1 MIGMMNAGQESEFF
15 RENQRPLEISSD
27 GKPVYDVPL
36 FNTQPRKKYSEH
48 IIALLKIPLEINI
61 LSHFRLFDRWLVCIF
76 GIVINYREI

>member
-48 IIALLKIPLEINI
+48 IIALQN
-61 LSHFRLFDRWLVCIF
+61 FRWKLTFYHISGYSTD
-76 GIVINYREI
+76 G